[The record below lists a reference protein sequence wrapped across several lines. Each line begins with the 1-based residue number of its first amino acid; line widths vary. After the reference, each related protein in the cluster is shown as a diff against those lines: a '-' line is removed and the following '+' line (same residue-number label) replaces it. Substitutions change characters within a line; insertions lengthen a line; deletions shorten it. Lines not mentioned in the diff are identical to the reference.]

1 MSSSAPQPG
10 PGLRNQAGLRTAFR
24 VLGLLAVAGAL
35 MLIVTAGMDF
45 FGSMGSF
52 EGPHKF
58 WMFFVGLPLLAVGG
72 WLLQA
77 GFLGAGS
84 RYVAG
89 ETAPVVKDAAS
100 FLTDGRGILNVGAT
114 AATPV
119 DAVPAS
125 GPYCRS
131 CGTRNDADARFC
143 DSCGT
148 AMA

>member
-1 MSSSAPQPG
+1 MSSSPPQ

-24 VLGLLAVAGAL
+24 VLGLLLVVSAL
-35 MLIVTAGMDF
+35 ALIVTAGLDF
-45 FGSMGSF
+45 FGSMNSF

-58 WMFFVGLPLLAVGG
+58 WMFFVGLPLLAVGV
-72 WLLQA
+72 WMLQA
-77 GFLGAGS
+77 GFLGLGS
-84 RYVAG
+84 RFLAG
-89 ETAPVVKDAAS
+89 ETAPVLRDTAS
-100 FLTDGRGILNVGAT
+100 YLTGGKGILNVGAT
-114 AATPV
+114 GSPGSE
-119 DAVPAS
+119 PAS